1 MHKQPSLVTAAVI
14 INKDKILLVKRAR
27 EPFKGRW
34 SFVGG
39 KGAFEDTSN
48 PLTAV
53 KQEVRADLNC
63 EFHPKFFTYYHE
75 NFGKPTVTLFFY
87 GNIEGKPKITPKYV
101 SECRWFL
108 IKEIKDLNLAFEHK
122 EIFKEL
128 QKEVLL
134 A

>member
-1 MHKQPSLVTAAVI
+1 MLKPPSLVTAAVI

-27 EPFKGRW
+27 EPFKDYW

-48 PLTAV
+48 PINAV

-63 EFHPKFFTYYHE
+63 EFEPKFFTYYHE
-75 NFGKPTVTLFFY
+75 NFGQPTVTLFFY
-87 GNIEGKPKITPKYV
+87 GKIKGKPKITPKYV
-101 SECRWFL
+101 SEYKWFP
-108 IKEIKDLNLAFEHK
+108 IEEIKDLNLAFEHK